1 MNIYLFRSGD
11 PIINKINDLPNP
23 PILNY
28 TSYKYK
34 KKFIKKTRAN
44 YNWIMQWIWLLLIYK
59 SEEFHSIQIININ
72 KSFIACIS
80 KIGDCVILKRL
91 IIN

>member
-1 MNIYLFRSGD
+1 MNVYLFRSGD

-34 KKFIKKTRAN
+34 EIYEKGTSKLQLN
-44 YNWIMQWIWLLLIYK
+44 YTTNLIVINL
-59 SEEFHSIQIININ
+59 SIRRI
-72 KSFIACIS
+72 SFYS
-80 KIGDCVILKRL
+80 
-91 IIN
+91 NN

>member
-34 KKFIKKTRAN
+34 KKFIKKARAN
-44 YNWIMQWIWLLLIYK
+44 YN
-59 SEEFHSIQIININ
+59 
-72 KSFIACIS
+72 
-80 KIGDCVILKRL
+80 
-91 IIN
+91 